1 MAASPDAEMAQA
13 ESLLGLTPTVRG
25 SFLSMSPPQLTE
37 DPQPEPAPIPE
48 AVDEGDAWS
57 HWSPGQPAWRAEELR
72 LQQEA
77 LDQIIEH
84 HEQRD
89 HADLQRRHQT
99 VQQLVLEASIDGAP
113 AAAPPGP
120 QAAAGRVGLV
130 LDHHYLEVAAKQSA
144 LATQWEPSDLVEAVR
159 EELTRALREEA
170 AAAPGEGEGAAAA
183 ADPGLSVVELH
194 AADSLLRGADAHTA
208 KARLHQRLQDS
219 GFTLHRSPNKTR
231 QRPTGDGRKLAPT
244 QGATDIDVVVC
255 LFNLAGAF
263 AGEASVEHIVLVAS
277 DSDYRPA
284 LEYILQRGPASLRL
298 WVLADGRPRQEGA
311 EAHGVDGGG
320 QMRAGYR
327 SWLRDTPRAGILS
340 LPRTME
346 ALGRK
351 SGKTVLRT
359 PQHFVQLGRAFV
371 PPPQG
376 CRRWS
381 QGGTTSCR
389 RGSRRAGLGWRRFRT
404 SWRC

>member
-25 SFLSMSPPQLTE
+25 SFLSMSPPQLDE
-37 DPQPEPAPIPE
+37 EEPQPEPAATPPE
-48 AVDEGDAWS
+48 AGNDGAWS

-77 LDQIIEH
+77 LAQIIEH

-99 VQQLVLEASIDGAP
+99 VQQLVLEASVDGAP
-113 AAAPPGP
+113 AAVAPTES

-159 EELTRALREEA
+159 EELARALREEA
-170 AAAPGEGEGAAAA
+170 AGEGEGDAAAPA
-183 ADPGLSVVELH
+183 ELELSVVELH

-231 QRPTGDGRKLAPT
+231 QRLTGDGRKLAPT

-284 LEYILQRGPASLRL
+284 LEYILRRGPASLRL

-359 PQHFVQLGRAFV
+359 PQHFVQHFV

-381 QGGTTSCR
+381 QDGTTSCR
-389 RGSRRAGLGWRRFRT
+389 RGSRRVGLG
-404 SWRC
+404 